1 MIRYKFAKVYI
12 DHYSNLSYVHLQE
25 TTQVEKFLKAK
36 SRLSIMQQKKCPNK
50 TLDKEK
56 TKHPVLAPGKRVL
69 IDSY

>member
-1 MIRYKFAKVYI
+1 
-12 DHYSNLSYVHLQE
+12 VHLQE